1 MEAQS
6 FGLLWEGLNLFLWFG
21 WLLAFIIVYF
31 IFTYNSIINT
41 KNTVKEAFSSIDTV
55 LQNRYNIIPNLV
67 EVVKQY
73 MQHESWVISKVTEL
87 RANLMSNSNK
97 SSLERFAQENELQ
110 AGLKSIF
117 AVAENYPDLK
127 ASANFL
133 ELQTSWSEIEDR
145 LQWARRAYN
154 ASIKELNNKKE
165 MFPSNIVASMMTIED
180 YKMFEADSS
189 ARVEKLDAKAMF
201 S

>member
-97 SSLERFAQENELQ
+97 SSL
-110 AGLKSIF
+110 
-117 AVAENYPDLK
+117 
-127 ASANFL
+127 
-133 ELQTSWSEIEDR
+133 
-145 LQWARRAYN
+145 
-154 ASIKELNNKKE
+154 
-165 MFPSNIVASMMTIED
+165 
-180 YKMFEADSS
+180 
-189 ARVEKLDAKAMF
+189 
-201 S
+201 